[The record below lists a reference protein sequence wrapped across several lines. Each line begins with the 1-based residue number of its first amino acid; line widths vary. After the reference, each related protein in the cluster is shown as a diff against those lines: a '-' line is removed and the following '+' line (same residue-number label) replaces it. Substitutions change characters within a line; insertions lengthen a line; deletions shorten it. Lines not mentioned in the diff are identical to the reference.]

1 LFAKNE
7 NVFGSGMNGGMTNP
21 NEMEANKETVFEQI
35 RTLTEFRCQ
44 GVTIGQAWTNYMSGD
59 TVASVLVGDMMTVLN
74 RNFTMYTDHK
84 VQWYFNFESDL
95 FQHVSNH
102 ITGSGF
108 SLDHGFKQS
117 DSDSGKNLGSKR
129 KKRDDFMDQRLY
141 CTDSGYGKLII
152 WGVKNTRIVVCI
164 KSYHMHE
171 AVCICFDHYGEK
183 SRVFAKCISGGRPFD
198 MVDIILMTQS
208 S

>member
-1 LFAKNE
+1 LFVKNE
-7 NVFGSGMNGGMTNP
+7 NVFGSGMNGGMTIP

-35 RTLTEFRCQ
+35 RTLTEFQCQ
-44 GVTIGQAWTNYMSGD
+44 GVTIGQAWANYMSGD
-59 TVASVLVGDMMTVLN
+59 TVSSVLVGDMMTVLN
-74 RNFTMYTDHK
+74 RNFTMHTDDK

-108 SLDHGFKQS
+108 RLDHGFKQS
-117 DSDSGKNLGSKR
+117 DSDSGKNLGNKR
-129 KKRDDFMDQRLY
+129 
-141 CTDSGYGKLII
+141 I

-164 KSYHMHE
+164 KSYHIHE
-171 AVCICFDHYGEK
+171 VVCVCFDHYGEK